1 MESTFAIG
9 VEFMFIEH
17 DDLDKTMNDTC
28 GVLKQQKFTAVLDLT
43 WAGWKSLRKK
53 AEVSI

>member
-1 MESTFAIG
+1 MESTLAIG

>member
-1 MESTFAIG
+1 
-9 VEFMFIEH
+9 MFIEH

-28 GVLKQQKFTAVLDLT
+28 GVLKQQQFTAVLDLT

-53 AEVSI
+53 AEVSK

>member
-1 MESTFAIG
+1 
-9 VEFMFIEH
+9 MFIEH